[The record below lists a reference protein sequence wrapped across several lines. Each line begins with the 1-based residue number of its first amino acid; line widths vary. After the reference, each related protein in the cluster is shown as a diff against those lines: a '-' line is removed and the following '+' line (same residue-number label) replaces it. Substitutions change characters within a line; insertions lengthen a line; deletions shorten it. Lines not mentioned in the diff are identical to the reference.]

1 MEISAL
7 VAGVKSTARLV
18 AMLDSVKVVAL
29 EMIGAIG
36 VPMIEPGCK
45 QRMKY

>member
-1 MEISAL
+1 MAL
-7 VAGVKSTARLV
+7 VAVVEVKFATKPV
-18 AMLDSVKVVAL
+18 VMLGLVKVVGL

-45 QRMKY
+45 KVEKY